1 MDSERLVIDPSAM
14 GRNGGEGLKET
25 KVPIPKKRMRLL
37 AEFEEEFEGRD
48 GKLVS
53 AYGTVHQF
61 ILFINLII
69 FSWQFTDYWP
79 WFSNLESLQRED
91 LRTQDIHEFAKIESK
106 LRSEHDNEQTEDGM
120 SNSTVAGLA
129 PQELVPI
136 DPVRLDG
143 KNYTIWARRMEFFL
157 KELKVEYVLYEPCPG
172 IMLGSEATTEEIAE
186 SKAAEE
192 KWIKDD
198 FMCLRTILNYLCD
211 DLLHRY
217 AKRKKT
223 TTAKQLWDDLKLMFA
238 TKRSL
243 VRKYVE
249 FQMVDEK
256 TVVEQ
261 VQEFNRIFDDVVAS
275 GMTLSEKFHVSAIL
289 AKLPA
294 SWKYSNIKSLTGKEK
309 AYVDFRSVDG

>member
-14 GRNGGEGLKET
+14 GQNGGEGLKET
-25 KVPIPKKRMRLL
+25 KVPIPKKRMIPTKRKGLL
-37 AEFEEEFEGRD
+37 AEFEEKFEGRD

-53 AYGTVHQF
+53 AYV
-61 ILFINLII
+61 IWKALK
-69 FSWQFTDYWP
+69 
-79 WFSNLESLQRED
+79 E
-91 LRTQDIHEFAKIESK
+91 RTQDMHEVAKIESK
-106 LRSEHDNEQTEDGM
+106 LRSEHANEQTEDGM

-143 KNYTIWARRMEFFL
+143 KNYPIWARRMEFFL
-157 KELKVEYVLYEPCPG
+157 KELKVEYVLYEPCPS

-186 SKAAEE
+186 WKAAEE

-223 TTAKQLWDDLKLMFA
+223 TTAKQLWDDLKLMFG

-243 VRKYVE
+243 VRKYME

-294 SWKYSNIKSLTGKEK
+294 SWKYSNIKLLTGKEK
-309 AYVDFRSVDG
+309 PLTLEVLMDSLRVEEEYVCL

>member
-25 KVPIPKKRMRLL
+25 KIPTKRMGLL
-37 AEFEEEFEGRD
+37 AEFEEKFEGRD

-53 AYGTVHQF
+53 AYV
-61 ILFINLII
+61 IWKALK
-69 FSWQFTDYWP
+69 
-79 WFSNLESLQRED
+79 E
-91 LRTQDIHEFAKIESK
+91 RTQDMHEVAKIESK
-106 LRSEHDNEQTEDGM
+106 LRSEHANEQTEDGM

-143 KNYTIWARRMEFFL
+143 KNYPIWARRMEFFL
-157 KELKVEYVLYEPCPG
+157 KELKVEYVLYEPCPS
-172 IMLGSEATTEEIAE
+172 IMLGSEATTEEITE

-223 TTAKQLWDDLKLMFA
+223 TTAKQLWDDLKLMFG

-243 VRKYVE
+243 VRKYME

-294 SWKYSNIKSLTGKEK
+294 SWKYSNIKLLTGKEK
-309 AYVDFRSVDG
+309 PLTLEVLMDSLRVDEEYVCL

>member
-25 KVPIPKKRMRLL
+25 KVLPKKRMILTKTMRLL
-37 AEFEEEFEGRD
+37 AEFEEKFEGRD
-48 GKLVS
+48 GKLV
-53 AYGTVHQF
+53 AYV
-61 ILFINLII
+61 IWKALK
-69 FSWQFTDYWP
+69 
-79 WFSNLESLQRED
+79 E
-91 LRTQDIHEFAKIESK
+91 RTQDMHEVAKIESK
-106 LRSEHDNEQTEDGM
+106 LRSEHANEQTEDGM

-136 DPVRLDG
+136 DPVHLDG
-143 KNYTIWARRMEFFL
+143 KNYPIWVRRMEFFL
-157 KELKVEYVLYEPCPG
+157 KELKVEYVIYEPYPS

-223 TTAKQLWDDLKLMFA
+223 TTAKQLWDDLKLMFG

-243 VRKYVE
+243 VRKYMD

-275 GMTLSEKFHVSAIL
+275 GMTLSEKFNVSAIL

-294 SWKYSNIKSLTGKEK
+294 SWKYSNIKLLTGKEK
-309 AYVDFRSVDG
+309 PLTLEVLMDSLRVEEEYVCL

>member
-1 MDSERLVIDPSAM
+1 MC
-14 GRNGGEGLKET
+14 K
-25 KVPIPKKRMRLL
+25 
-37 AEFEEEFEGRD
+37 
-48 GKLVS
+48 
-53 AYGTVHQF
+53 
-61 ILFINLII
+61 
-69 FSWQFTDYWP
+69 
-79 WFSNLESLQRED
+79 
-91 LRTQDIHEFAKIESK
+91 
-106 LRSEHDNEQTEDGM
+106 NEPNT
-120 SNSTVAGLA
+120 

-143 KNYTIWARRMEFFL
+143 KNYPIWARRMEFFL
-157 KELKVEYVLYEPCPG
+157 KELKVEYVLYEPCPS

-223 TTAKQLWDDLKLMFA
+223 TTAKQLWDDLKLMFG

-243 VRKYVE
+243 VRKYME

-294 SWKYSNIKSLTGKEK
+294 SWKYSTIKLLTGKEK
-309 AYVDFRSVDG
+309 PLTLEVLMDSLRVEEEYVCL

>member
-1 MDSERLVIDPSAM
+1 
-14 GRNGGEGLKET
+14 
-25 KVPIPKKRMRLL
+25 
-37 AEFEEEFEGRD
+37 
-48 GKLVS
+48 
-53 AYGTVHQF
+53 
-61 ILFINLII
+61 
-69 FSWQFTDYWP
+69 
-79 WFSNLESLQRED
+79 
-91 LRTQDIHEFAKIESK
+91 
-106 LRSEHDNEQTEDGM
+106 M
-120 SNSTVAGLA
+120 SNSTVTGLA

-223 TTAKQLWDDLKLMFA
+223 TTAKQLWDDLKLMFG

-243 VRKYVE
+243 VRKYME

-309 AYVDFRSVDG
+309 PLTLEVLMDSLRVEEEYVCL

>member
-1 MDSERLVIDPSAM
+1 
-14 GRNGGEGLKET
+14 
-25 KVPIPKKRMRLL
+25 MRLL
-37 AEFEEEFEGRD
+37 AEFKEEFEGRD

-53 AYGTVHQF
+53 AYVNWKA
-61 ILFINLII
+61 LK
-69 FSWQFTDYWP
+69 
-79 WFSNLESLQRED
+79 E
-91 LRTQDIHEFAKIESK
+91 RTQDMHEVAKIESK

-143 KNYTIWARRMEFFL
+143 KNYPIWGRRMEFFL
-157 KELKVEYVLYEPCPG
+157 KELKVEYVLYEPCPS
-172 IMLGSEATTEEIAE
+172 IMLGSEATTEEIAG

-223 TTAKQLWDDLKLMFA
+223 TTAKQLWDDLKLMFG

-243 VRKYVE
+243 VRKYME

-261 VQEFNRIFDDVVAS
+261 VQEFNCIFDDVVAS

-289 AKLPA
+289 INQAPCLLEVLKHQVIDGEGEA
-294 SWKYSNIKSLTGKEK
+294 F
-309 AYVDFRSVDG
+309 DFRSVDG

>member
-1 MDSERLVIDPSAM
+1 MDSKRLVIDPSAM

-25 KVPIPKKRMRLL
+25 KVPIPKKRMILNKRMRLL
-37 AEFEEEFEGRD
+37 AEFEEQFEGRD

-53 AYGTVHQF
+53 AYV
-61 ILFINLII
+61 IWKALK
-69 FSWQFTDYWP
+69 
-79 WFSNLESLQRED
+79 E
-91 LRTQDIHEFAKIESK
+91 RTQDMHEVAKIESK

-143 KNYTIWARRMEFFL
+143 KNYPIWVRRMEFFL
-157 KELKVEYVLYEPCPG
+157 KELKVEYVLYEPCPS

-223 TTAKQLWDDLKLMFA
+223 TTAKQLWDDLKLMFG

-243 VRKYVE
+243 VRKYME
-249 FQMVDEK
+249 FRMVDEK

-294 SWKYSNIKSLTGKEK
+294 SWKYSNIKLLTGKEK
-309 AYVDFRSVDG
+309 PLTLDVLMDSLRVEEEYVCL